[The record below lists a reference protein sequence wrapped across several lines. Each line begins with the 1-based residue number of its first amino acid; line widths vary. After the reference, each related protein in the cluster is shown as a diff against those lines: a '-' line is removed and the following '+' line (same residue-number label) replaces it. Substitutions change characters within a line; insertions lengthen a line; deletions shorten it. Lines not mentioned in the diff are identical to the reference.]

1 MPHTCGGVSRADS
14 GGLGTSD
21 AESVIAMFSTL
32 ERRCRPRPHLR
43 PCESRDPYAA
53 AVVLSGAGRRLF
65 HNNRGLWLWVPAF
78 AGTTVIAI
86 FSILERRCRPQP
98 HRRPCERRDPY
109 AAAVVLSGAGRRLFH
124 TNRGL

>member
-1 MPHTCGGVSRADS
+1 MPHTCGGVRRADS

-21 AESVIAMFSTL
+21 AESVIAMFSIL

-78 AGTTVIAI
+78 RRDDGENVLATAGTRVIAI
-86 FSILERRCRPQP
+86 FSILERRCRPQL
-98 HRRPCERRDPY
+98 HR
-109 AAAVVLSGAGRRLFH
+109 
-124 TNRGL
+124 